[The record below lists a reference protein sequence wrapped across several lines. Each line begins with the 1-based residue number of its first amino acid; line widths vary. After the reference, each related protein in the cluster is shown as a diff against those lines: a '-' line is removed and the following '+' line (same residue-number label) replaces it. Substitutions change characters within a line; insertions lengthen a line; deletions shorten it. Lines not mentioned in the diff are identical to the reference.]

1 MNKIS
6 FIGSC
11 SFRTYF
17 YLQALKNN
25 NIYLEKV
32 IIYDYKPL
40 DLSKFLNQKIIYKDF
55 SIHIEDSLDSLFN
68 FYNAQIIEKDSI
80 SDMEEEIKNIQT
92 DFFIFCGKGGEIVK
106 EHILKLNKFLHIHP
120 GKLPS
125 YRGSTTIYYSLL
137 KESKCFASAFFLDIK
152 IDTGNIIKQMEF
164 DILNIDID
172 YLYDPFIRSF
182 LLIDVLRNSDLCAC
196 KQTEDSKE
204 YYIIHP
210 LLKKLALLKKER
222 ILRNEKNF

>member
-25 NIYLEKV
+25 NIILEKAL
-32 IIYDYKPL
+32 IYDYKDL
-40 DLSKFLNQKIIYKDF
+40 DLSKFLQQEIIYKNF
-55 SIHIEDSLDSLFN
+55 SIIIKDSFISLLDFH
-68 FYNAQIIEKDSI
+68 NAKIIEKESI
-80 SDMEEEIKNIQT
+80 NSMEEEIKDIKT

-106 EHILKLNKFLHIHP
+106 ENILKLNRFLHIHP

-137 KESKCFASAFFLDIK
+137 KESKCFASAFFLDTK

-164 DILNIDID
+164 DIVNIDFD
-172 YLYDPFIRSF
+172 YLYDPLIRSF
-182 LLIDVLRNSDLCAC
+182 LLIDVLKNSDLEAY
-196 KQTEDSKE
+196 KQTDESKE

-210 LLKKLALLKKER
+210 VLKKLALLKKER
-222 ILRNEKNF
+222 VLGNE

>member
-25 NIYLEKV
+25 NIILEKAL
-32 IIYDYKPL
+32 IYDYKDL
-40 DLSKFLNQKIIYKDF
+40 DLSKFLQQESIYKNF
-55 SIHIEDSLDSLFN
+55 SIIIKDSFISLLDFH
-68 FYNAQIIEKDSI
+68 NAKIIEKESI
-80 SDMEEEIKNIQT
+80 NSMEEEIKDIKT

-106 EHILKLNKFLHIHP
+106 ENILKLNRFLHIHP

-137 KESKCFASAFFLDIK
+137 KESKCFASAFFLDTK

-164 DILNIDID
+164 DIVNIDFD
-172 YLYDPFIRSF
+172 YLYDPLIRSF
-182 LLIDVLRNSDLCAC
+182 LLIDVLKNSDLEAY
-196 KQTEDSKE
+196 KQTDESKE

-210 LLKKLALLKKER
+210 VLKKLALLKKER
-222 ILRNEKNF
+222 VLGNE

>member
-32 IIYDYKPL
+32 IIYNYKPL
-40 DLSKFLNQKIIYKDF
+40 DLSKFLNQEIVYKDF
-55 SIHIEDSLDSLFN
+55 SIHIQDSLDSLLD
-68 FYNAQIIEKDSI
+68 FYNAQIIEKESI
-80 SDMEEEIKNIQT
+80 NNMEKEIQNIQT
-92 DFFIFCGKGGEIVK
+92 DFFVFCGKGGEIVQ
-106 EHILKLNKFLHIHP
+106 ERILKLNKFLHIHP

-125 YRGSTTIYYSLL
+125 YRGSTTLYYSLL
-137 KESKCFASAFFLDIK
+137 KESKCFASAFFLDVK
-152 IDTGNIIKQMEF
+152 IDAGNIIKQMEF
-164 DILNIDID
+164 DILDIDFD

-182 LLIDVLRNSDLCAC
+182 LLIDVLKNSDLTAH
-196 KQTEDSKE
+196 KQRENSKE

-210 LLKKLALLKKER
+210 VLKKLALLKKES
-222 ILRNEKNF
+222 ILKDK